1 MGSMTKDSNGVPL
14 QWVDASPA
22 SPPTSQGTIPH
33 QGLEVT
39 GRSSY
44 SNVPVGSVAYGSFGT
59 SGTHTA
65 GTWYI
70 SELVIERN
78 FLVTNVNILNG
89 ATAATDKYIAAIYD
103 AAGNLIANSATA
115 GILASGTNAFQTLA
129 LTTPVKV
136 QGPARYWV
144 AVQANGTTTTTRK
157 VAASTY
163 IDCLCNT
170 LAGSFGTVPATIT
183 PPTSF
188 NATTA
193 VVSYVN

>member
-1 MGSMTKDSNGVPL
+1 MGTMTKDSAGVPL
-14 QWVDASPA
+14 QWVDTSAA
-22 SPPTSQGTIPH
+22 SPPTSQGTVPH

-39 GRSSY
+39 GRSAY
-44 SNVPVGSVAYGSFGT
+44 SNIPIGSVAYGSLGT

-65 GTWYI
+65 GTFYI

-78 FLVTNVNILNG
+78 FTVTNINILNG
-89 ATAATDKYIAAIYD
+89 ATVGTDKALAALYD
-103 AAGNLIANSATA
+103 ASGNLVGNTSTSGVTTSGAN
-115 GILASGTNAFQTLA
+115 GFQTIA
-129 LTTPVKV
+129 LTAPVKV

-144 AVQANGTTTTTRK
+144 AVQVNGTTTTTRK

-163 IDCLCNT
+163 IDVLCNT
-170 LAGSFGTVPATIT
+170 LAGTFGTVPATIT

-193 VVSYVN
+193 VIAYVN